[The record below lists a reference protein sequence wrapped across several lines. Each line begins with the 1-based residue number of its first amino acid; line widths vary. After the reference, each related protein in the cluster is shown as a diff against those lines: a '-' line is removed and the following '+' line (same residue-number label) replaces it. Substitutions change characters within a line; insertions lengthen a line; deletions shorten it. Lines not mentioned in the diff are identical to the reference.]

1 MSIWKTKN
9 IEQAA
14 LDKQIL
20 FYAGG
25 SMFPYLGWHYPNK
38 GVGTWEYTDIQ
49 KWCYLEDLLKLA
61 EDK

>member
-1 MSIWKTKN
+1 MSIWKTEN

-25 SMFPYLGWHYPNK
+25 SRFPYLGWHYPNK
-38 GVGTWEYTDIQ
+38 GVGTWEYEDIQ

-61 EDK
+61 KD